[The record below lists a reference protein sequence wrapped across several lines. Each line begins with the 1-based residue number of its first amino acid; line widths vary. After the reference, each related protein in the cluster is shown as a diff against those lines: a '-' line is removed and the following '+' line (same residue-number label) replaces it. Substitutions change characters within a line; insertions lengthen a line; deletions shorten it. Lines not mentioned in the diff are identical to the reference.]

1 MTDTIKVVNQIRHGV
16 VDGTAQKIMA
26 VVKFGESHPSN
37 LWVAS
42 SSPHSGFV

>member
-1 MTDTIKVVNQIRHGV
+1 MTDTIKVVSQIRHGV
-16 VDGTAQKIMA
+16 VDWTAQEILA
-26 VVKFGESHPSN
+26 VVKFGKSHPSN